1 MFILFGILCLLVAAA
16 LILAVVVQNSKG
28 GGLSSSLV
36 GGNATQV
43 LGARRSSEMIEKIT
57 WYLAGA
63 MAVCAFVANI
73 SLSSPT
79 AAQDTLRIESQV
91 ENTVIP
97 QANTI
102 PSQQQIENQVQAI
115 QPADVPEGD
124 K

>member
-57 WYLAGA
+57 WYLATGL
-63 MAVCAFVANI
+63 AVCAFVANV
-73 SLSSPT
+73 SLSSPS
-79 AAQDTLRIESQV
+79 AAQDTLRIESEI
-91 ENTVIP
+91 ENSVIP
-97 QANTI
+97 QANTV
-102 PSQQQIENQVQAI
+102 PTQDQIENQVQSIEATA
-115 QPADVPEGD
+115 PAGEED
-124 K
+124 